1 MAPRRTAAVG
11 RPAGLSLRM
20 QLTLSYA
27 AFIVV
32 VGLAF
37 VVVGFLLLRFVPE
50 GNLSLDDGVGGAVPD
65 RSDLMRVFVKYT
77 VWALLLLAVL
87 GLGGGWIV
95 AGSMLKPLT
104 RITEAARLVRDG
116 SLDHRIRLPG
126 GQNELAGLADTFDE
140 MLDRLYEAFA
150 VQERFAANAAHELR
164 TPLAVTATMLEV
176 ALRDPEVQDYP
187 ALLQRLRITNDRA
200 VGLTESLLR
209 LADANAISAVAEPV
223 ALDRVVGT
231 AVAENTDEA
240 VRRGVAIT
248 PRLGAAPVVG
258 DPDLL
263 AQLAANL
270 VQNAVRH
277 SGAAGSAVVSTDTD
291 GHRGTVCLRVESTG
305 ATFTAQAAARLA
317 EPFLRGAGRVVTGD
331 RGYGLGLALVQRI
344 AEVHGGSLAIVP
356 RAGGGLVI
364 TVELPADAPAR

>member
-95 AGSMLKPLT
+95 AGRMLKPLT

-231 AVAENTDEA
+231 AVAENADEA
-240 VRRGVAIT
+240 VRRGVVIT
-248 PRLGAAPVVG
+248 PRLGTAPVVG
-258 DPDLL
+258 DPGLL

-277 SGAAGSAVVSTDTD
+277 SGAAGSAVVSTGSD
-291 GHRGTVCLRVESTG
+291 GHHGTVSLRVESTG